1 MLRTTQLKK
10 QKKACSTGKMSRG
23 ISSVQ
28 IEKTFKKLNDEG
40 INDNFV
46 GVFPANCMNRFIKYK
61 TVMLKKKENILLL
74 LQTLMALTKTAPTGG
89 A

>member
-1 MLRTTQLKK
+1 
-10 QKKACSTGKMSRG
+10 MSRG
-23 ISSVQ
+23 ILSVQ
-28 IEKTFKKLNDEG
+28 TEKTFEKLNDED

-46 GVFPANCMNRFIKYK
+46 GVFPANRMNRFIKYK
-61 TVMLKKKENILLL
+61 TVMLEKKENILLL

>member
-1 MLRTTQLKK
+1 
-10 QKKACSTGKMSRG
+10 MSRG
-23 ISSVQ
+23 ILSVQ
-28 IEKTFKKLNDEG
+28 IEKTFEKLNDED

-46 GVFPANCMNRFIKYK
+46 GVFPANRMNRFIKYK
-61 TVMLKKKENILLL
+61 TVMLEKKENILLL

>member
-1 MLRTTQLKK
+1 
-10 QKKACSTGKMSRG
+10 MSRG
-23 ISSVQ
+23 ILSVQ
-28 IEKTFKKLNDEG
+28 IEKTFEKLNDED

-46 GVFPANCMNRFIKYK
+46 GVFPANRMNRFIKYK
-61 TVMLKKKENILLL
+61 AVMLEKKENILLL

>member
-1 MLRTTQLKK
+1 
-10 QKKACSTGKMSRG
+10 MSRG

-28 IEKTFKKLNDEG
+28 IEKTFEKLNDED

-46 GVFPANCMNRFIKYK
+46 GVFPANRMNRFIIYK
-61 TVMLKKKENILLL
+61 TVMLKKKENIILL